1 MSLSSPFAEQTG
13 LVALQ
18 VTTGNELTEVF
29 LIDHTFA
36 LVDRSIGGLSKLV
49 TPGVYTVKVRLGNVV
64 AERLVVADQHKHVDM
79 SSELTVA
86 SAAPISGSS
95 RTHEYHMDAART
107 ESEQVAL
114 TAGTGSAVFL
124 MTRSW
129 SPPLGRSGAP
139 AEMLLRRPDGTTV
152 AELRNLGTEVG
163 SGADPAR
170 GATIEVDPGAY
181 VLGWYDYD
189 AAVGAEQAVYAVAG
203 WQTQVFLLREPDED
217 RGGNYS
223 VSMLMTR
230 SGFHPDDSMART
242 VEVARSALAEERSVA
257 SSTISESLFVK
268 FENPMLGLFGAHLML
283 LSREAERKAAAEER
297 RSMSKKR
304 PRAPVQFRQE
314 QFDEVVRNLADL
326 LGPDHPD
333 VVALATRTSDPD
345 LPALAPVTMPPLLW
359 RSWLLLIEASHDHP
373 PLVPADTWRR
383 ACRPLP
389 LRPFLTWAV
398 SGEVGQDVETE
409 WRVEVGRVLHG
420 APVRG
425 LEATRRGHRPA
436 GIDLGSPG
444 ADDERRQLSRQL
456 IAPRAAIDELAAG

>member
-1 MSLSSPFAEQTG
+1 
-13 LVALQ
+13 
-18 VTTGNELTEVF
+18 
-29 LIDHTFA
+29 
-36 LVDRSIGGLSKLV
+36 
-49 TPGVYTVKVRLGNVV
+49 
-64 AERLVVADQHKHVDM
+64 
-79 SSELTVA
+79 
-86 SAAPISGSS
+86 
-95 RTHEYHMDAART
+95 
-107 ESEQVAL
+107 
-114 TAGTGSAVFL
+114 
-124 MTRSW
+124 
-129 SPPLGRSGAP
+129 
-139 AEMLLRRPDGTTV
+139 
-152 AELRNLGTEVG
+152 
-163 SGADPAR
+163 
-170 GATIEVDPGAY
+170 
-181 VLGWYDYD
+181 
-189 AAVGAEQAVYAVAG
+189 
-203 WQTQVFLLREPDED
+203 
-217 RGGNYS
+217 
-223 VSMLMTR
+223 
-230 SGFHPDDSMART
+230 MART

-436 GIDLGSPG
+436 GIDRDSPS

>member
-1 MSLSSPFAEQTG
+1 
-13 LVALQ
+13 
-18 VTTGNELTEVF
+18 
-29 LIDHTFA
+29 
-36 LVDRSIGGLSKLV
+36 
-49 TPGVYTVKVRLGNVV
+49 
-64 AERLVVADQHKHVDM
+64 
-79 SSELTVA
+79 
-86 SAAPISGSS
+86 
-95 RTHEYHMDAART
+95 
-107 ESEQVAL
+107 
-114 TAGTGSAVFL
+114 

-139 AEMLLRRPDGTTV
+139 AEMLLRRPDGATV
-152 AELRNLGTEVG
+152 AELRNLSMEVG

-170 GATIEVDPGAY
+170 AATIEVDPGAY

-217 RGGNYS
+217 RGGSYS

-230 SGFHPDDSMART
+230 SRFNPDDSMART

-345 LPALAPVTMPPLLW
+345 LPALAPVTDAAIAVAEL
-359 RSWLLLIEASHDHP
+359 A
-373 PLVPADTWRR
+373 PADRGQPRSPTAR
-383 ACRPLP
+383 A
-389 LRPFLTWAV
+389 
-398 SGEVGQDVETE
+398 G
-409 WRVEVGRVLHG
+409 
-420 APVRG
+420 
-425 LEATRRGHRPA
+425 
-436 GIDLGSPG
+436 
-444 ADDERRQLSRQL
+444 
-456 IAPRAAIDELAAG
+456 